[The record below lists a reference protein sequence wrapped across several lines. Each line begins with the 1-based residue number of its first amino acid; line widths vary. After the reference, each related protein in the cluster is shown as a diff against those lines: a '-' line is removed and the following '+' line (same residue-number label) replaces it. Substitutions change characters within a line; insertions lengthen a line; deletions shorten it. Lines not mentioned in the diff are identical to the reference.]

1 MVINTVKTGQSWC
14 SAVIYRKRNAFEM
27 QFHLNLV
34 SVFLGKIME
43 KVLADC

>member
-1 MVINTVKTGQSWC
+1 MVINTIKTGQSSC

-34 SVFLGKIME
+34 SIFLCKIME
-43 KVLADC
+43 KALADC